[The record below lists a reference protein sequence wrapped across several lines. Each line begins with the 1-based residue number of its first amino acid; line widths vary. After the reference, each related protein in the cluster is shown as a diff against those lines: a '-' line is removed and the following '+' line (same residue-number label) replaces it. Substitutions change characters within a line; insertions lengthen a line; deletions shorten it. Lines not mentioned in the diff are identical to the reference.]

1 MTKIILA
8 ILLAVA
14 SCHAT
19 AAWVMVSESEA
30 AVVYV
35 DPATILRTENRATLL
50 ELTDYRIVPDPNHP
64 YQSAKRSYQFDCVEG
79 ALRTLSIVTFSGKMG
94 GGEIVLAI
102 NEPTPWLL
110 FVAGSVGEILWKIAC
125 NRGAG
130 SLSSPILPARDD
142 VVCASQCEGPN
153 AREVQKDMIN
163 G

>member
-1 MTKIILA
+1 MVKAIVFVLSALA
-8 ILLAVA
+8 
-14 SCHAT
+14 SGS
-19 AAWVMVSESEA
+19 AAAAGVMLSESAA

-35 DPATILRTENRATLL
+35 DPATIQRTENRATLL

-79 ALRTLSIVTFSGKMG
+79 ALRTLSIVTFFGKMG

-110 FVAGSVGEILWKIAC
+110 FVPGSVGEILWKIAC
-125 NRGAG
+125 NRSAG
-130 SLSSPILPARDD
+130 SLSSPILPAKDN

>member
-1 MTKIILA
+1 
-8 ILLAVA
+8 
-14 SCHAT
+14 
-19 AAWVMVSESEA
+19 MVSESEA

>member
-1 MTKIILA
+1 MP
-8 ILLAVA
+8 
-14 SCHAT
+14 
-19 AAWVMVSESEA
+19 ESS
-30 AVVYV
+30 
-35 DPATILRTENRATLL
+35 P
-50 ELTDYRIVPDPNHP
+50 RIVPNPNHP

-94 GGEIVLAI
+94 GGEVVLAM

-110 FVAGSVGEILWKIAC
+110 FGAGSVGEILWKIAC

>member
-19 AAWVMVSESEA
+19 AAWVMVSESKA

-50 ELTDYRIVPDPNHP
+50 ELTDYRIVPNPNHP

>member
-1 MTKIILA
+1 M
-8 ILLAVA
+8 LLAAVSNSA
-14 SCHAT
+14 A
-19 AAWVMVSESEA
+19 AAWVMLSESEA

-35 DPATILRTENRATLL
+35 DPATIQRTENRATLL
-50 ELTDYRIVPDPNHP
+50 ELTDYRIVPDPKHP

-102 NEPTPWLL
+102 NEPTTWLL
-110 FVAGSVGEILWKIAC
+110 FVPGSVGEILWKIAC
-125 NRGAG
+125 NRSAG
-130 SLSSPILPARDD
+130 SLSSPILPVKED

-153 AREVQKDMIN
+153 ARQVQKDMIN

>member
-1 MTKIILA
+1 ML
-8 ILLAVA
+8 
-14 SCHAT
+14 
-19 AAWVMVSESEA
+19 SESAA

-35 DPATILRTENRATLL
+35 DPATIQRTENRATLL
-50 ELTDYRIVPDPNHP
+50 ELTDYRIVPDPKHP

-102 NEPTPWLL
+102 NEPTTWLL
-110 FVAGSVGEILWKIAC
+110 FVPGSVGEILWKIAC
-125 NRGAG
+125 NRSAG
-130 SLSSPILPARDD
+130 SLSSPILPAKDD

-153 AREVQKDMIN
+153 AGEVWKDMIN